1 MARTTLADVQAL
13 LAPQNITIDDPNLTS
28 ILNTASGF
36 VDEQLADVG
45 LGDALLTEIEKYLAA
60 HFTALREVKAGISS
74 ERADDASVTYTVG
87 QVTNTDFLQSTHFG
101 QVAIAL
107 DVSGTLG
114 NAGRPKAAF
123 CVL

>member
-1 MARTTLADVQAL
+1 MARTTLLSVRAL
-13 LAPQNITIDDPNLTS
+13 LAPQNITIDDDDLTS
-28 ILNTASGF
+28 LLATASSF
-36 VDEQLADVG
+36 VDEQLANAG
-45 LGDALLTEIEKYLAA
+45 LGDALLIEIEKYLAA

-107 DVSGTLG
+107 DISGTLG
-114 NAGRPKAAF
+114 NTGRPQATF

>member
-13 LAPQNITIDDPNLTS
+13 LAPQNITIDDPDLTS
-28 ILNTASGF
+28 ILTMASGF

-45 LGDALLTEIEKYLAA
+45 LGDALLIEIEKYLAA

-101 QVAIAL
+101 QVAISL
-107 DVSGTLG
+107 DVSGTLS
-114 NAGRPKAAF
+114 NAGRPKAAL

>member
-1 MARTTLADVQAL
+1 MARTTLADVRAL
-13 LAPQNITIDDPNLTS
+13 LAPQNITIDDPDLTS
-28 ILNTASGF
+28 LLATASGY
-36 VDEQLADVG
+36 VDEQLADAG

-87 QVTNTDFLQSTHFG
+87 QVTNTDFLQATHFG
-101 QVAIAL
+101 QVAITL
-107 DVSGTLG
+107 DVSGTLS
-114 NAGRPKAAF
+114 NAGRASVAF